1 MSTET
6 TVVPTDRAP
15 ALSGQ
20 TVVVVGGSAGIGLE
34 TARLARAE
42 GAAVILTGRNPD
54 RLQVAAR
61 EGGAGSTAAVDAND
75 AAAIERLFAD
85 APAPI
90 DHVMVTA
97 GGPYYAPLAE
107 IDIATAGR
115 HVAEHVVLVLGVA
128 RNAVGKV
135 RAGGSLTFVGGT

>member
-1 MSTET
+1 MT
-6 TVVPTDRAP
+6 TATTSGSVPRRP
-15 ALSGQ
+15 RLLGQ
-20 TVVVVGGSAGIGLE
+20 AVVVIGGSAGIGLE

-42 GAAVILTGRNPD
+42 GAGVILTGRNPD

-61 EGGAGSTAAVDAND
+61 EVGAVSTSAFDAND

-107 IDIATAGR
+107 IDI
-115 HVAEHVVLVLGVA
+115 
-128 RNAVGKV
+128 
-135 RAGGSLTFVGGT
+135 